1 MVHGKIMIH
10 GKMYYH
16 EDKRSFFQ
24 KIKNVRLFDSILLC
38 DKCQTSVIVTDML
51 VLKLFWLDQYPR
63 NSYFH

>member
-24 KIKNVRLFDSILLC
+24 KIKNARLFDSILLC